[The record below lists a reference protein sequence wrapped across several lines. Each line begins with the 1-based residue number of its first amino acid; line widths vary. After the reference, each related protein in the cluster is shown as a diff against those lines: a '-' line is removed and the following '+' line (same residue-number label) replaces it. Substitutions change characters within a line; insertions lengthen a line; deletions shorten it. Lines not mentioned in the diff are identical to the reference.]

1 MKMNRKINLSLEGQE
16 LVMQMILK
24 QIILSKIREK
34 LQWLIKAHL
43 GLKKFKKKL
52 PLNTNFFRKFQKLTL
67 HKTALMFQ

>member
-1 MKMNRKINLSLEGQE
+1 MKMNRKINLFLEGQE

-34 LQWLIKAHL
+34 LQWLIKAHP
-43 GLKKFKKKL
+43 GLKKFKKRL
-52 PLNTNFFRKFQKLTL
+52 PLNTKFLRKFQKLTL